1 MITEPLEAVELGKY
15 EQAEMVYKR
24 ALKICEQVFG
34 LLIVGATSSL
44 SRHASTCSSVR
55 PCCHLSDK
63 NYRFSD
69 NLPHSQALLEDQ
81 LSRITWILRK
91 FADSGKKH
99 FRWKR
104 ADVLRKPNSF
114 FDLL

>member
-1 MITEPLEAVELGKY
+1 MQGVQVMITEPLEAVELGKY

-55 PCCHLSDK
+55 PC
-63 NYRFSD
+63 
-69 NLPHSQALLEDQ
+69 LL
-81 LSRITWILRK
+81 
-91 FADSGKKH
+91 
-99 FRWKR
+99 RWWK
-104 ADVLRKPNSF
+104 
-114 FDLL
+114 